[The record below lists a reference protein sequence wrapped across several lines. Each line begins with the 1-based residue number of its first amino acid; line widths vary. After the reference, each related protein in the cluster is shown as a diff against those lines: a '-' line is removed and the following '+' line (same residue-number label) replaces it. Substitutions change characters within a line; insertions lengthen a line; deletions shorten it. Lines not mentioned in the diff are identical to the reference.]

1 LAISSWLLAFGN
13 MRNFREYNVYQQ
25 SIQLCVDIYRICK
38 NFPSDEKFALV
49 NQLERAAVSISSNI
63 SEGSS
68 RSSDV
73 DFAHFLEISLG
84 SAFEVETQLTLAF
97 KLHYIDLKT
106 FEELITQTETVQ
118 KGLGKFI
125 GILRKQSI

>member
-1 LAISSWLLAFGN
+1 
-13 MRNFREYNVYQQ
+13 MYQQ
-25 SIQLCVDIYRICK
+25 SMQLCVDVYGVCK
-38 NFPSDEKFALV
+38 TFPSHERFALA

-68 RSSDV
+68 RSSDL

-84 SAFEVETQLTLAF
+84 SAFEIETQLTIAF
-97 KLHYIDLKT
+97 KLQYIDSKT
-106 FEELITQTETVQ
+106 YDNLRTQIEVIQ
-118 KGLGKFI
+118 KGLGRFI

>member
-1 LAISSWLLAFGN
+1 
-13 MRNFREYNVYQQ
+13 M
-25 SIQLCVDIYRICK
+25 QLCIDVYKACK
-38 NFPSDEKFALV
+38 LFPSDKRFALA

-68 RSSDV
+68 RSSDT

-84 SAFEVETQLTLAF
+84 SAFEVETQLTIAL
-97 KLHYIDLKT
+97 KLQYIDIDT
-106 FEELITQTETVQ
+106 HNSLIAQIDVIE

-125 GILRKQSI
+125 GILRK

>member
-1 LAISSWLLAFGN
+1 
-13 MRNFREYNVYQQ
+13 MYQQ
-25 SIQLCVDIYRICK
+25 SMQLCVDVYGVCK
-38 NFPSDEKFALV
+38 TFPSHERIALA

-68 RSSDV
+68 RSSDL

-84 SAFEVETQLTLAF
+84 SAFEIETQLTVAF
-97 KLHYIDLKT
+97 KLQYIDSKT
-106 FEELITQTETVQ
+106 YDNLRTQIEVIQ
-118 KGLGKFI
+118 KGLGRFI

>member
-1 LAISSWLLAFGN
+1 

-25 SIQLCVDIYRICK
+25 SMQLCIDVYKACK
-38 NFPSDEKFALV
+38 LFPSDERFVLA

-63 SEGSS
+63 SKGSS
-68 RSSDV
+68 RSSDT

-84 SAFEVETQLTLAF
+84 SAFEVETQLTIAL
-97 KLHYIDLKT
+97 KLQYIDIDT
-106 FEELITQTETVQ
+106 YNSLIAQIDVIE

-125 GILRKQSI
+125 GILRK

>member
-1 LAISSWLLAFGN
+1 

-25 SIQLCVDIYRICK
+25 SMQLCIGVYRACK
-38 NFPSDEKFALV
+38 SFPLDERFALA

-68 RSSDV
+68 RSSDA

-84 SAFEVETQLTLAF
+84 SAFEVETQLTITF
-97 KLHYIDLKT
+97 KLQYIDSNT
-106 FEELITQTETVQ
+106 FEDLLGQTETIQ

>member
-1 LAISSWLLAFGN
+1 
-13 MRNFREYNVYQQ
+13 M
-25 SIQLCVDIYRICK
+25 QLCIDVYKACK
-38 NFPSDEKFALV
+38 LFPSDERFALA

-68 RSSDV
+68 RSSDT

-84 SAFEVETQLTLAF
+84 SAFEVETQLTIAL
-97 KLHYIDLKT
+97 KLQYIDIDT
-106 FEELITQTETVQ
+106 HNSLIAQIDVIE

-125 GILRKQSI
+125 GILRK

>member
-1 LAISSWLLAFGN
+1 
-13 MRNFREYNVYQQ
+13 M
-25 SIQLCVDIYRICK
+25 QLCVDVYAMCK
-38 NFPSDEKFALV
+38 CFPSHERFALA
-49 NQLERAAVSISSNI
+49 NQLERAVVSISSNI

-68 RSSDV
+68 RSSDL

-84 SAFEVETQLTLAF
+84 SAFEVETQLTIAF
-97 KLHYIDLKT
+97 KLQYIDSKT
-106 FEELITQTETVQ
+106 YDDIRTQIEVIQ

>member
-1 LAISSWLLAFGN
+1 
-13 MRNFREYNVYQQ
+13 MRNFRDYNVYQQ
-25 SIQLCVDIYRICK
+25 SMQLCVDVYKVCK
-38 NFPSDEKFALV
+38 KFPLEEKYALA
-49 NQLERAAVSISSNI
+49 NQLERAVVSISSNM

-84 SAFEVETQLTLAF
+84 SAFEVETQLTIAY
-97 KLHYIDLKT
+97 KLQYIDISAYN
-106 FEELITQTETVQ
+106 ELITQIEVIQ

-125 GILRKQSI
+125 GTLRNQRI